1 MAEDVKYTL
10 SSTQCR
16 IFFRQIRVKRDSL
29 LSYIVFYVKARQKW
43 ITTKGQLISKGLVG
57 TLNSSKKPNE
67 NKLAYIAM
75 IPQVELFS
83 FFFWKN

>member
-1 MAEDVKYTL
+1 MAKDVKYTL

-29 LSYIVFYVKARQKW
+29 PSYIVLYVKARQKW

-57 TLNSSKKPNE
+57 TLNYILQKNE
-67 NKLAYIAM
+67 QK
-75 IPQVELFS
+75 QVDLFTLTVL
-83 FFFWKN
+83 